1 MSPSDFALI
10 GGPIDSGRCLKARYS
25 NKVDIGGT
33 ITTLR
38 RIEINGDGGWA
49 TNARRQT
56 CQVRLSYIDSAMSD
70 KEGVRV
76 MRPLRAR
83 RGVSASGTTLVFIDC
98 APQCLL
104 DTPSGWYL
112 VHIWSSWC

>member
-1 MSPSDFALI
+1 MVRLSPSDFALI

-33 ITTLR
+33 ITLS
-38 RIEINGDGGWA
+38 RIEINGDGGKA

-56 CQVRLSYIDSAMSD
+56 CQVRLSYIDSAMPD

-76 MRPLRAR
+76 MRPLRASEGGR
-83 RGVSASGTTLVFIDC
+83 E
-98 APQCLL
+98 
-104 DTPSGWYL
+104 
-112 VHIWSSWC
+112 